1 MFEKNQIKQ
10 IIKKLYPEST
20 VYLFGSYARNEQ
32 TTQSDIDLFVLFE
45 DKLEIYQRKLIQ
57 SNIRKELAKFYI
69 AADVLAAG
77 KEEFEQN
84 SILTNH
90 IFSTIRKDGIIL

>member
-1 MFEKNQIKQ
+1 MFEKNQVKQ

-20 VYLFGSYARNEQ
+20 VYLFGAYARNEQ
-32 TTQSDIDLFVLFE
+32 TTQSDIDLFVLFDGE
-45 DKLEIYQRKLIQ
+45 LEIHQRKLIQ
-57 SNIRKELAKFYI
+57 SNIRKELANFYI

-77 KEEFEQN
+77 KEEFKQN

-90 IFSTIRKDGIIL
+90 IFSNISKEGVL